1 MLGSNTA
8 DRHRLIDEAS
18 RMVVD
23 RLVSSRLSAIS
34 DTPDFTGLGDP
45 YLNRVI
51 AGYLEGTTPG
61 DLIAILHEIEKT
73 LGRDRSNPAV
83 VAIDIDLVTST
94 SSDGTVTIHSPREY
108 RTSIFRQLRE
118 NMNISSR

>member
-8 DRHRLIDEAS
+8 DRHRLIAEAS
-18 RMVVD
+18 RMVAD
-23 RLVSSRLSAIS
+23 RLVSPRLSSIS

-51 AGYLEGTTPG
+51 AGDLEGITPG
-61 DLIAILHEIEKT
+61 ELIAILHDIEKR
-73 LGRDRSNPAV
+73 LGRDRSNRAV

-118 NMNISSR
+118 SLNISSR